1 MWILCTG
8 LWTMLLLA
16 KLCAVLPLS
25 DVSQYLHEMMHMTV
39 FLWVWCAFIRDS
51 GQIWQILLL
60 RALCPSKRQQVA
72 EMYSLIN
79 YSSETERHFI
89 STSWYSLHLQLAS
102 VFVFFCFWT
111 VYNCP
116 FYNVL
121 LTWTVYNCPFYNICW
136 LLGDIFLGHFD
147 RIWLS
152 WGLMEF
158 GHCPEAWPSLTTILK
173 LDGVWPSQG
182 LTKFD
187 SSLSLTEFDCHLE
200 AWHCLTIVLKLDRV
214 WPPPEAWHCLTIVL
228 KLDRVWLS
236 SWSLT
241 VFNHCPE
248 AWQGLTTILRL
259 DSV

>member
-72 EMYSLIN
+72 ETYSLIN

-102 VFVFFCFWT
+102 VFVSFVFGQSTTVHFIMFYWLGQSTTVHFIIFVDFLVIFF
-111 VYNCP
+111 
-116 FYNVL
+116 
-121 LTWTVYNCPFYNICW
+121 
-136 LLGDIFLGHFD
+136 
-147 RIWLS
+147 
-152 WGLMEF
+152 
-158 GHCPEAWPSLTTILK
+158 
-173 LDGVWPSQG
+173 LD
-182 LTKFD
+182 T
-187 SSLSLTEFDCHLE
+187 LTEFDCPG
-200 AWHCLTIVLKLDRV
+200 AWWSLAIVLRLDLA
-214 WPPPEAWHCLTIVL
+214 WPP
-228 KLDRVWLS
+228 
-236 SWSLT
+236 SWSLME
-241 VFNHCPE
+241 FDHPK
-248 AWQGLTTILRL
+248 AWQSLIHP
-259 DSV
+259 